1 MAHIIIV
8 AHLDSQHSRQLAH
21 RIREGVES
29 TGNLCTIVD
38 VDKMNYDILLGSNAI
53 IFGCPTI
60 MGSASAAFKA
70 FMEDTYD
77 KFNEQVFKNKFAAG
91 FTYGAAVSGDKFH
104 TLQELCNFASQHSM
118 HWISQG
124 NIRENEAVNAN
135 VPINSLNSYL
145 GNMSQYINGIYG
157 QEFMET
163 AYYFG
168 RRVGATVYR
177 VAL

>member
-8 AHLDSQHSRQLAH
+8 AHIDSQHSRQLAH
-21 RIREGVES
+21 RIREGVEL

-38 VDKMNYDILLGSNAI
+38 VDKMNYDILRSSNAI

-70 FMEDTYD
+70 FMEDAYD
-77 KFNEQVFKNKFAAG
+77 MFNNQVFKNKFAAG
-91 FTYGAAVSGDKFH
+91 FTYGSHYSGDKFN
-104 TLQELCNFASQHSM
+104 TIQELCNFAAMHSM
-118 HWISQG
+118 PWISQG
-124 NIRENEAVNAN
+124 NIRENEAINAN

-145 GNMSQYINGIYG
+145 GNMSQHINGIYG

-168 RRVGATVYR
+168 RRIGNTVNNI
-177 VAL
+177 A